1 MSDISDDVK
10 EVETALDDQIGT
22 VEASDVV
29 KEVKEMVTTEKETDQ
44 DVPVD
49 EFESNVDEEEVEKQ
63 EKNVAHLLAVGW

>member
-29 KEVKEMVTTEKETDQ
+29 KEVEEMVTTEKETDQ

-49 EFESNVDEEEVEKQ
+49 EFESNVDEEEVEKIDCPRPDVM
-63 EKNVAHLLAVGW
+63 E